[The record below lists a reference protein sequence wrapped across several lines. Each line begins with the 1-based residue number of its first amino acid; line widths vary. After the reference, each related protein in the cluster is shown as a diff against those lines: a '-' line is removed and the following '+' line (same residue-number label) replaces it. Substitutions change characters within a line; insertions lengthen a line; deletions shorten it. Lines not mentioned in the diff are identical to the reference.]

1 MGGAGLPW
9 MVFGTIAVVLAC
21 AGVLL
26 MVPWIRAEQAREDE
40 LGSRVRDVLAYE
52 VPDGQDPA
60 AVLSALV
67 AAGLPAVPALRNGHR
82 LVLIDEQG
90 RRDSVVRRQARRV
103 IAAAPLNTL
112 GDPAP
117 PHAVVFLDEG
127 EGRAGPEPLPN

>member
-21 AGVLL
+21 TGVLL

-40 LGSRVRDVLAYE
+40 LGRRVRDVLAYE

-60 AVLSALV
+60 AVLSALA
-67 AAGLPAVPALRNGHR
+67 AAGLPAAPALRHGHR
-82 LVLIDEQG
+82 VVLIDEQG

-117 PHAVVFLDEG
+117 PHEVVFLDE
-127 EGRAGPEPLPN
+127 RAAG

>member
-9 MVFGTIAVVLAC
+9 MVFGGVAVVLAC

-40 LGSRVRDVLAYE
+40 LDRRDRDVLAYE
-52 VPDGQDPA
+52 VPNGQDPT
-60 AVLSALV
+60 AVLAAL
-67 AAGLPAVPALRNGHR
+67 ATAGLPAVPSLRHGHR
-82 LVLIDEQG
+82 VVLIDEQG

-103 IAAAPLNTL
+103 IATAPLNAL

-117 PHAVVFLDEG
+117 PHAVVFLDEQRG
-127 EGRAGPEPLPN
+127 EG